1 MKLRTIIWGIQSVLI
16 LIFLVFSFIPLFSV
30 VSLLF
35 IQIYSSNLI
44 IIVSSIGIT
53 LLLGS
58 LGIYGII
65 TLKLEF
71 RGISTA
77 ILISGILLSR
87 FLLALRMDPMIE
99 QIEVFDDPFILALWV
114 ILTWGFYEVW
124 FLTSRYK
131 QLDQEYDSY
140 PAECIER
147 KKLAGIFRLQFI
159 SFGLLVWIAISIC
172 FLVLYL
178 ASNFFIE
185 VGKVYGTLGISISAA
200 MLILLYLI
208 RKYTGSS
215 STLGK
220 IESQLKIESDQK

>member
-1 MKLRTIIWGIQSVLI
+1 MRLQTIIWGIQLVLI
-16 LIFLVFSFIPLFSV
+16 LVFLAFSFVPLFSV
-30 VSLLF
+30 VLLLF
-35 IQIYSSNLI
+35 LQVYSTNLL

-53 LLLGS
+53 LLLGF

-71 RGISTA
+71 RGVSTA

-87 FLLALRMDPMIE
+87 FLLALRPDQMAE

-131 QLDQEYDSY
+131 QLDQEYESY
-140 PAECIER
+140 PSDCLER
-147 KKLAGIFRLQFI
+147 EKLVEIFRNQFS
-159 SFGLLVWIAISIC
+159 SFGLLVWIALSIC

-178 ASNFFIE
+178 ASNFYIE
-185 VGKVYGTLGISISAA
+185 VGKVYGTLGITFSAA
-200 MLILLYLI
+200 MLILLHLI
-208 RKYTGSS
+208 RKYTGTS
-215 STLGK
+215 STLEK
-220 IESQLKIESDQK
+220 EKSQFKIESDQK